1 MNPQQELFTF
11 IRVRIE
17 AMGYDVYDGFLPPEG
32 TPYPFVYLGETAQTD
47 EANKSKIN
55 GRVSAVMHV
64 WSDTPRKR
72 GTLSQILLDIK
83 RMCYSDIKTPN
94 HAFSARSVEERI
106 LPDTTT
112 KTPLLHGIIT
122 AQFYFS

>member
-1 MNPQQELFTF
+1 MNPQQQLFTF
-11 IRVRIE
+11 IRVKIE

-32 TPYPFVYLGETAQTD
+32 TPYPFVYLGETTQTD

-55 GRVSAVMHV
+55 GHVSTVVHV

-72 GTLSQILLDIK
+72 GELSQILLDIK
-83 RMCYSDIKTPN
+83 KLCYSDIRTPN
-94 HAFSARSVEERI
+94 HDFTVRSVEERI

-112 KTPLLHGIIT
+112 KAPLLHGIIT
-122 AQFYFS
+122 AQFYFC